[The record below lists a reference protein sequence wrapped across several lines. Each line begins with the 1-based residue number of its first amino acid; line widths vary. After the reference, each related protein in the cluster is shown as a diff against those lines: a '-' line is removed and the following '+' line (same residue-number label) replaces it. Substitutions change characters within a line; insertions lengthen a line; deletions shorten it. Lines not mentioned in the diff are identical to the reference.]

1 MPSPHMYHAHG
12 LATFSMVP
20 PPLPWCGPMHAW
32 LPWFI
37 MPEPCLQTESLY
49 TFSCQVACCT
59 LSPSSAKYAS
69 LRRLKPHETPKL
81 KQRAALPP
89 WSNSFTQRLNM
100 FIHMQDPKPLGEA
113 LIELNRK
120 VNQYQMSVLSLG
132 FLRCCEC
139 LLSVGVGHIG
149 SKPYTRLTQCLQ
161 AASDTTPRIV
171 KHRRIRPNR
180 LNRSWS
186 TNWSCIKERSKVCL
200 AGKTSESRPCKAC
213 CVQLS
218 R

>member
-1 MPSPHMYHAHG
+1 MVPCHCLWWWCDASLPSPHMYHAHG

-100 FIHMQDPKPLGEA
+100 FIHMQDPKPWRGADRTQSEGKSASNVSLVARIPQMLRVFAERRSGSYWQQA
-113 LIELNRK
+113 L
-120 VNQYQMSVLSLG
+120 
-132 FLRCCEC
+132 
-139 LLSVGVGHIG
+139 H
-149 SKPYTRLTQCLQ
+149 
-161 AASDTTPRIV
+161 
-171 KHRRIRPNR
+171 
-180 LNRSWS
+180 
-186 TNWSCIKERSKVCL
+186 
-200 AGKTSESRPCKAC
+200 
-213 CVQLS
+213 
-218 R
+218 